1 MSEVRLTL
9 ACWDCDRTRPL
20 IDGRVRPAGIDLD
33 IKVLR
38 PREMFKR
45 MLDDAEFDISE
56 MSLANYAALKA
67 RGDCRFVAIP
77 VAPSRMFRH
86 SCIYVRRGA
95 GIKTPSDLK
104 GKRVGATSYSST
116 AIVFMRGMLQ
126 HEYGVASSDLQWFI
140 GGLNDAAELNTS
152 VEQIIEVSLPKEIK
166 LQSIP
171 DNDTLEGLL
180 SAGRLDAIF
189 SIYIP
194 AIFQNGS
201 PAITRLFPHFREV
214 EQDYYR
220 RTRIFPIMHTVVIR
234 QDVHIKHPWVARSL
248 YKAFCDAKDM
258 AVRGL
263 YDTDALRLALPWLID
278 HLEEA
283 RRELGNDFWAYGLEA
298 NRPVLTAIGQY
309 VYEQSLA
316 PRPVEPDE
324 LFLPMHDTCS
334 NLAPSCT
341 AI

>member
-1 MSEVRLTL
+1 MSKIQLIL

-45 MLDDAEFDISE
+45 MLEEAEFDVSE
-56 MSLANYAALKA
+56 ISLASYVALKA

-86 SCIYVRRGA
+86 SCIYVRPEA
-95 GIKTPSDLK
+95 AIKTPGDLK
-104 GKRVGATSYSST
+104 GKRVGTTSYSASG
-116 AIVFMRGMLQ
+116 IVFMRGMLQ
-126 HEYGVASSDLQWFI
+126 HDYGVVPSDLRWFI
-140 GGLNDAAELNTS
+140 GRLNDTPEPNMAFEQLIAA
-152 VEQIIEVSLPKEIK
+152 SLPKDID
-166 LQSIP
+166 LQPIR
-171 DNDTLEGLL
+171 DDETLEGLL
-180 SAGRLDAIF
+180 IAGKLDVIF
-189 SIYIP
+189 SIFMP

-201 PAITRLFPHFREV
+201 TAIARLFPKFREA
-214 EQDYYR
+214 EQAYYK

-234 QDVHIKHPWVARSL
+234 QDVYSQHPWVARSL
-248 YKAFCDAKDM
+248 YNAFCEAKDM

-283 RRELGNDFWAYGLEA
+283 QRELGDDFWAYGLEA
-298 NRPVLTAIGQY
+298 NRPALTAICKY
-309 VYEQSLA
+309 AYEQGVA
-316 PRPVEPDE
+316 PRLVKPDE
-324 LFLPMHDTCS
+324 LFLPMHDER
-334 NLAPSCT
+334 SCL
-341 AI
+341 